1 LFFKIF
7 GKFSKIF
14 PYGGLASYEVQI
26 EIFFADIFF
35 VMFNEMRKIL
45 FDQFKIRPTMCTF
58 IGSWKTIPALV
69 VASVAE
75 E

>member
-1 LFFKIF
+1 
-7 GKFSKIF
+7 
-14 PYGGLASYEVQI
+14 
-26 EIFFADIFF
+26 
-35 VMFNEMRKIL
+35 MFNEMRKIL
-45 FDQFKIRPTMCTF
+45 FDQFKIRPTVCAF